1 MHNDASNRYLRAH
14 SRQFV
19 TRLHLSDNLVLVNM
33 LLNCEDTIGSG
44 DGSNIVADGP
54 YGDTIAS
61 TREEENY
68 VENKIFLS
76 GKHISGTRIIQAIS
90 NFFDELGKEIRH
102 RLGHSG
108 DLRYWNVGGH

>member
-1 MHNDASNRYLRAH
+1 MHNNASNRYLRDH

-19 TRLHLSDNLVLVNM
+19 TRLHLSDNLALVNI
-33 LLNCEDTIGSG
+33 LLNCEDTIASG

-54 YGDTIAS
+54 YGDAIAS

-76 GKHISGTRIIQAIS
+76 GKHISGTSIFQTTS

-108 DLRYWNVGGH
+108 DLRHRNVGGH